1 MPKTKKINEQTL
13 AVLSRVTVEGS
24 NILLTCGQ
32 LDRKQYQ
39 AVNDVLASL
48 GGKWNRKAQAHVFP
62 EDPTLKLESVINSG
76 EIIMPKTNG
85 YFPTPKPIAEMIVG
99 YAQVNPGMKVLEPS
113 AGQGAIADCIDR
125 EQCNVFC
132 IELLPENIKVLEA
145 KGHNVMQADFLT
157 VPVELLRYDRIVMNP
172 PFAYEGHPQA
182 DIDHVNHALSFL
194 AEKGRLISIM
204 SSGVLFRENKKTVAF
219 REMVADMG
227 GYFERLPEGS
237 FKESGTNVNTCFV
250 VIER

>member
-1 MPKTKKINEQTL
+1 MKSKKISEQTL
-13 AVLSRVTVEGS
+13 AVLSRVTIEGN

-39 AVNDVLASL
+39 AVNDVLTIL

-76 EIIMPKTNG
+76 EITMPKANG
-85 YFPTPKPIAEMIVG
+85 YFPTPKAIAGRIVSC
-99 YAQVNPGMKVLEPS
+99 AVIEPGMKVLEPS

-132 IELLPENIKVLEA
+132 IELLPENISVLES
-145 KGHNVMQADFLT
+145 KGHYVMQADFLT

-172 PFAYEGHPQA
+172 PFAYDGHPQA

-194 AEKGRLISIM
+194 SEKGRLVSIM
-204 SSGVLFRENKKTVAF
+204 SSGVLFRENKKTVEF
-219 REMVADMG
+219 REMVNEMG

-237 FKESGTNVNTCFV
+237 FLESGTNVNTCFV
-250 VIER
+250 VI